1 MSDLVFRAE
10 ALDAKARMDALPG
23 AMQVTDSYTR
33 LTLISIAAAT
43 AMSLV
48 ASAFVIVPIDVTGQ
62 GVMIDQSGELLVPV
76 VTAANGY
83 VAALLA
89 QPGDRIEAG
98 EPVARLRLPEMESAV
113 DRASRHITVLQNEL
127 TTYDMLAKVETQSN
141 TELRAQ
147 QNADAALRIADLEV
161 RMASLE
167 ERLASE
173 KLLLEKGYSTAA
185 RVLQA
190 EISVQEVFDQLSAS
204 RTSQRALQTQA
215 IEEAGVNRRE
225 RLSRLVAL
233 DQARFDLAML
243 QLDQLTRQ
251 TLISPV
257 GGYVAEIGASQGAFV
272 SNGQSIINLISS
284 EMGESDQL
292 SALIYVPLAEGKQ
305 VEIGAQVLVQPS
317 MNSDSTL
324 DWLRARVT
332 DVSQTPVTQ
341 GALQRSLGN
350 DQLAALVTRDGPAF
364 AVRVEFERDPVTDAP
379 YVWTSGQDPG
389 VDLTRGTPLNAKIV
403 VERRSLLSLALPAIK
418 DLLGMNESDV
428 WSAR

>member
-1 MSDLVFRAE
+1 MSELVFRAE
-10 ALDAKARMDALPG
+10 AIDAKARMDALPG

-33 LTLISIAAAT
+33 ITLIAIAGAT
-43 AMSLV
+43 VLSLV

-62 GVMIDQSGELLVPV
+62 GVLIDQSGELLVPV
-76 VTAANGY
+76 VTAADGY

-98 EPVARLRLPEMESAV
+98 EPVARLRLPEMESTV

-127 TTYDMLAKVETQSN
+127 TTFDMLAKVEMQSSS
-141 TELRAQ
+141 ELRNQ
-147 QNADAALRIADLEV
+147 QHTDADLRIADLE
-161 RMASLE
+161 L
-167 ERLASE
+167 RLASLQERLTSE
-173 KLLLEKGYSTAA
+173 KALLEKGYSTAA

-190 EISVQEVFDQLSAS
+190 EIAVQEVFDQISVA
-204 RTSQRALQTQA
+204 RTAQRALGTQA
-215 IEEAGVNRRE
+215 IEEAGTNRRE

-284 EMGESDQL
+284 EMSEDEQL

-305 VEIGAQVLVQPS
+305 VEIGGQVLVQPA

-332 DVSQTPVTQ
+332 DVSQTPVTHA
-341 GALQRSLGN
+341 ALQRSLGN
-350 DQLAALVTRDGPAF
+350 DQLASLVTREGPAF

-389 VDLTRGTPLNAKIV
+389 VELTRGTPLNAKIV

-418 DLLGMNESDV
+418 DMLGINDADV